1 MLSLWYQEHIKKVL
15 LQRKA
20 VSSNGSFINK
30 YLQILYLNIS
40 RSQIRLRCN
49 THSHFILKNIFQ
61 QLCSIRITLLQFFS
75 FLEKFQEQLNNKY
88 FQLLCVHNNFCSFSN
103 KINWPNIKEIILPC
117 VLQGQKLF
125 VQKMHTQNII
135 KTF

>member
-40 RSQIRLRCN
+40 RSQIRLRCKWEY
-49 THSHFILKNIFQ
+49 FILKNIFQ

-103 KINWPNIKEIILPC
+103 KTHWPNIKEIILPC

>member
-1 MLSLWYQEHIKKVL
+1 MLSLWHQEHIKKVL

-40 RSQIRLRCN
+40 RSQVRLRCKWEY
-49 THSHFILKNIFQ
+49 FILKNIFQ

-103 KINWPNIKEIILPC
+103 KTRWPNIKEIILPC

>member
-40 RSQIRLRCN
+40 RSQIRLRCKWEY
-49 THSHFILKNIFQ
+49 FILKNIFQ

-88 FQLLCVHNNFCSFSN
+88 FQLLRMHNNFCSFSN
-103 KINWPNIKEIILPC
+103 KTHWPNIKEIILPC

-125 VQKMHTQNII
+125 VQKMHTRNII

>member
-1 MLSLWYQEHIKKVL
+1 MLSLWHQEHIKKVL

-40 RSQIRLRCN
+40 RSQIRLRCKWEY
-49 THSHFILKNIFQ
+49 FILKNIFQ

-103 KINWPNIKEIILPC
+103 KTHWLNIKEIILPC

>member
-40 RSQIRLRCN
+40 RSQIRLRCKWEY
-49 THSHFILKNIFQ
+49 FILKNIFQ

-88 FQLLCVHNNFCSFSN
+88 FQLLCMHSNFCSFSN
-103 KINWPNIKEIILPC
+103 KTHWPNIKEIILPC

>member
-40 RSQIRLRCN
+40 RSQIRLRCKWEY
-49 THSHFILKNIFQ
+49 FILKNIFQ

-88 FQLLCVHNNFCSFSN
+88 FQLLCMHNNFCSFSN
-103 KINWPNIKEIILPC
+103 KTHWPNIKEIILPC

-125 VQKMHTQNII
+125 VQKMHTRNII

>member
-1 MLSLWYQEHIKKVL
+1 MLSLWHQEHIKKVL

-40 RSQIRLRCN
+40 RSQIRLRCKWEY
-49 THSHFILKNIFQ
+49 FILKNIFQ

-88 FQLLCVHNNFCSFSN
+88 FQLLRMHNNFCSFSN
-103 KINWPNIKEIILPC
+103 KTHWPNIKEIILPC

-125 VQKMHTQNII
+125 VQKMHTRNII

>member
-1 MLSLWYQEHIKKVL
+1 MLSLWHQEHIKKVL

-40 RSQIRLRCN
+40 RSQIRLRCKWEY
-49 THSHFILKNIFQ
+49 FILKNIFQ

-75 FLEKFQEQLNNKY
+75 FLEMFQEQPNNKY

-103 KINWPNIKEIILPC
+103 KTHWPNIKEIILPC

>member
-1 MLSLWYQEHIKKVL
+1 MLSLWHQEHIKKVL

-30 YLQILYLNIS
+30 YLQILCLNIS
-40 RSQIRLRCN
+40 RSQIRLRCKWEY
-49 THSHFILKNIFQ
+49 FILKNIFQ

-88 FQLLCVHNNFCSFSN
+88 FQLLCMHNNFCSFSN
-103 KINWPNIKEIILPC
+103 KTHWPNIKEIILPC

>member
-1 MLSLWYQEHIKKVL
+1 MSSTLWHQQQIKKVL

-40 RSQIRLRCN
+40 RSQIRLRCKWEY
-49 THSHFILKNIFQ
+49 FILKNIFQ

-103 KINWPNIKEIILPC
+103 KTHWPNIKEIILPC

>member
-40 RSQIRLRCN
+40 RSQIRLRCKWEY
-49 THSHFILKNIFQ
+49 FILKNIFQ

-103 KINWPNIKEIILPC
+103 KTHWPNIKEIILPC

-125 VQKMHTQNII
+125 VQKMHTRNII

>member
-1 MLSLWYQEHIKKVL
+1 MLSLWHQEHIKKVL

-40 RSQIRLRCN
+40 RSQIRLRCKWEY
-49 THSHFILKNIFQ
+49 FILKNIFQ

-88 FQLLCVHNNFCSFSN
+88 FQLLRMHNNFCSFSN
-103 KINWPNIKEIILPC
+103 KTHWPNIKEIILPC